1 MKHFLSILIVLIILL
16 MIGSLFSQS
25 AMSYKVI
32 VNKDNP
38 VSQLT
43 KDKVS
48 KLLLKK
54 MTKWENGEKVEPVDL
69 KADSNIR
76 KSLSKIVHGKSVS
89 AIKAYWQKKIFSGKG
104 IPPAEKKNDTNVIAY
119 VKAKSGGIGY
129 VSLNTNTNGVKVVK
143 ISN

>member
-1 MKHFLSILIVLIILL
+1 MKHFFGFLIVLIILL

-25 AMSYKVI
+25 PISYKVI
-32 VNKDNP
+32 VNQDNP

-54 MTKWENGEKVEPVDL
+54 TTKWENGDKVEPIDL
-69 KADSNIR
+69 KTDSNIR
-76 KSLSKIVHGKSVS
+76 KSLSKTVHGKSVS

-104 IPPAEKKNDTNVIAY
+104 IPPAEKKNDADVISY

>member
-1 MKHFLSILIVLIILL
+1 MKRFFSLLIVLIILV
-16 MIGSLFSQS
+16 MIGSLFSQTN
-25 AMSYKVI
+25 MSYKVI

-54 MTKWENGEKVEPVDL
+54 STKWDNGDKVEPVDL
-69 KADSNIR
+69 KTDSNVR
-76 KSLSKIVHGKSVS
+76 KSFTKTVHGKSVS

-104 IPPAEKKNDTNVIAY
+104 IPPAEKNSDSDVIAY
-119 VKAKSGGIGY
+119 VKTKSGAIGY
-129 VSLNTNTNGVKVVK
+129 VSANANTSGVKVVNV
-143 ISN
+143 SN